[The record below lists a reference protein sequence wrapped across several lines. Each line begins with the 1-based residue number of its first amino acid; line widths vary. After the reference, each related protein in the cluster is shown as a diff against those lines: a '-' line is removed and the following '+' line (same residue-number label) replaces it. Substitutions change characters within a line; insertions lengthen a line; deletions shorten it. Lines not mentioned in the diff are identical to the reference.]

1 VTTAWIAGVE
11 VDASSFRAVDTA
23 IARLSESR
31 SVAER
36 TEIEGGSSGAVMKLA
51 TEMDVSV
58 SAVLNRS
65 SSSASFVEVEVT
77 DSGMS
82 KEDGRVSG
90 PTAIVE
96 SRSSRFGTATIVK
109 DRSDSAVELDVEI
122 TEYTKGEVEID
133 SGSSSVVT
141 RLVTEL
147 DGCVSTL
154 LSRPSDI
161 ASTPERE
168 S

>member
-1 VTTAWIAGVE
+1 VE

-23 IARLSESR
+23 IARLS
-31 SVAER
+31 VAER
-36 TEIEGGSSGAVMKLA
+36 TEIEGGSSGAVMKLT

-147 DGCVSTL
+147 DHQEKWRVLASVP
-154 LSRPSDI
+154 RAPSSQ
-161 ASTPERE
+161 ATPPPL
-168 S
+168 

>member
-1 VTTAWIAGVE
+1 VTTVWIAGVE
-11 VDASSFRAVDTA
+11 VDASSFRTVDTA
-23 IARLSESR
+23 IARLSKSR
-31 SVAER
+31 SVVER
-36 TEIEGGSSGAVMKLA
+36 TEIEGRSSGDVMKLA

-58 SAVLNRS
+58 SAVLSRS
-65 SSSASFVEVEVT
+65 SSSASFVEVEVN
-77 DSGMS
+77 DSAMS

-96 SRSSRFGTATIVK
+96 SRSSRFGTTTIVK

-122 TEYTKGEVEID
+122 TEYTKGEVDID
-133 SGSSSVVT
+133 SGASGVVMK
-141 RLVTEL
+141 LVTEL
-147 DGCVSTL
+147 DGCVSTV
-154 LSRPSDI
+154 LSRSSDI